1 MAASRH
7 PIHSGNVW
15 TRRSDNAVVNQ
26 RSNERFFSRDSLLR
40 VGAKPALASHLVTAR
55 TLYSHHGIY
64 VGNGRVIHY
73 SGPSH
78 GLRRG
83 PVEEVSVEYFAR
95 GHGIRLRHD
104 RPRFNRR
111 EVVARARS
119 RLGERSYRILTNNC
133 EHFCEWCLNGASRSS
148 QVERWLSG
156 ARRFTCALL
165 GTLGLAAGTPTFADP
180 ASHHVARVEG
190 AFTRMSLIT
199 PRELADSARAIEQV
213 QASTPAGG
221 LPTIV
226 LSRTGAL
233 RRKTPDSRLRGSA
246 PARPAGIQHAGKSMD
261 MKLVTALSLL
271 FAASH
276 RSSGSRT
283 FTFIRP
289 SRRRCGP
296 A

>member
-1 MAASRH
+1 ME
-7 PIHSGNVW
+7 
-15 TRRSDNAVVNQ
+15 RRSDNAVVNQ
-26 RSNERFFSRDSLLR
+26 RSNKRFSSRDSLLG
-40 VGAKPALASHLVTAR
+40 VGEKPALASHLVTAR
-55 TLYSHHGIY
+55 TFYRHHGIY

-104 RPRFNRR
+104 QPRFNRR

-119 RLGERSYRILTNNC
+119 RLGERRYRILTNNC

-156 ARRFTCALL
+156 ARRFTWALL
-165 GTLGLAAGTPTFADP
+165 GTLGLAAGTPALADP
-180 ASHHVARVEG
+180 ASHHVARVDS
-190 AFTRMSLIT
+190 AYTRMSQIT
-199 PRELADSARAIEQV
+199 TREMADSARASEQV
-213 QASTPAGG
+213 PASTPASG

-233 RRKTPDSRLRGSA
+233 RRKTPDSRLRDSA
-246 PARPAGIQHAGKSMD
+246 PARPAGIQHEGKNLD
-261 MKLVTALSLL
+261 LKLVTALSLL
-271 FAASH
+271 FAASQ
-276 RSSGSRT
+276 RSSWSRT
-283 FTFIRP
+283 FAFIRP
-289 SRRRCGP
+289 SRRRSRP